1 MVNGSF
7 TSEAIGEFAR
17 DWYKKLDVH
26 APMVELLPMLVA
38 KDLFMI
44 FPEATLTGLAA
55 FESWYQGVIRIF
67 FDEVHNVQSV
77 QSTIHGDEAEVKIV
91 VRWEASRWNPP
102 ARNSDRI
109 ITHAYQTWNVKKSS
123 GSSKMV
129 VTKYIVD
136 KIEYLEGSAKL

>member
-1 MVNGSF
+1 
-7 TSEAIGEFAR
+7 
-17 DWYKKLDVH
+17 
-26 APMVELLPMLVA
+26 
-38 KDLFMI
+38 MI
-44 FPEATLTGLAA
+44 FPEATLTGLAE